1 MRHWNKLICARMI
14 KCVKSVRI
22 QSYSGPYLPSFR
34 LNTER
39 YFVSLSI
46 QSECGKI
53 RTRITPNIEN
63 IYAVIGIWLFVI
75 YKPFFQKWDKIHI
88 GSNEVEYICLMFSL
102 WAGSILSFFRSSGKA
117 PEWKQSWNIGNR
129 DQKNEP

>member
-1 MRHWNKLICARMI
+1 MRYWNKLIRARI
-14 KCVKSVRI
+14 IHCVKSVRI

-39 YFVSLSI
+39 YFVSVSI

-63 IYAVIGIWLFVI
+63 IHAVIGIWLFII

-88 GSNEVEYICLMFSL
+88 GSNEVEYICLMFCL
-102 WAGSILSFFRSSGKA
+102 WAGSILSFFHSSGKA

-129 DQKNEP
+129 DQRNEP